1 MKNKD
6 ILQKFLFE
14 NVPVRGVFSHL
25 DKTYQ
30 TIISQHDYSPVL
42 RQFLGEALVLVS
54 LLSATI
60 KFAGRLT
67 IQFQGSGNLKLLLVQ
82 ANQNFHLRGLI
93 QVSQELQTH
102 DELLAELKQGVL
114 VITMDPDDSTQR
126 YQGIVAWKGNSLKES
141 IEGYFRDSE
150 QLLTRIW
157 LAVDKTRACG
167 MLIQSM
173 PETRKLETKFTAM
186 PSDHPDW
193 EHILHLT
200 STIKA
205 NELLNLDNPTILH
218 RLYNQEDV
226 RLFEPAPVIFR
237 CTCSLKRGENA
248 ILMLG
253 RKEAEEE
260 LHDKQKIVVT
270 CEFCGSE
277 FSFDRVDVEMIFRR
291 GDDLP
296 SSSSLQ

>member
-14 NVPVRGVFSHL
+14 NVPVRGIFSHL
-25 DKTYQ
+25 DQTYQ
-30 TIISQHDYSPVL
+30 TIISQHEYSPVL
-42 RQFLGEALVLVS
+42 KQLLGEALVLVS
-54 LLSATI
+54 LLSATV
-60 KFAGRLT
+60 KFDGRLT
-67 IQFQGSGNLKLLLVQ
+67 LQFQGQGKLKLLLVQ
-82 ANQNFHLRGLI
+82 ANQNFHLRGLV
-93 QVSQELQTH
+93 QVNEEILNE
-102 DELLAELKQGVL
+102 DELLTELKKGVL

-126 YQGIVAWKGNSLKES
+126 YQGIVSWQGNSLRES

-150 QLLTRIW
+150 QLLTRVW

-167 MLIQSM
+167 MLIQAM
-173 PETRKLETKFTAM
+173 PETRKLETRFMSM

-205 NELLNLDNPTILH
+205 NELLNLDNQTILY

-237 CTCSLKRGENA
+237 CTCSVKRGENA

-253 RKEAEEE
+253 REEAEEE

-277 FSFDRVDVEMIFRR
+277 FIFDRVDVEKIFRR
-291 GDDLP
+291 GDDMP
-296 SSSSLQ
+296 SSSQLQ